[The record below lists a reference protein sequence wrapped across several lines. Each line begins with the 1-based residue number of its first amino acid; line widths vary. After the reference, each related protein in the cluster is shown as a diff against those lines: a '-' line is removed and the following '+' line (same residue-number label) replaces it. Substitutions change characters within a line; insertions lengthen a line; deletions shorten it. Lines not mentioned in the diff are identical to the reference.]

1 MLSEKTIGCIG
12 TGNMGSTIISGLSSR
27 LKKEKIVAF
36 DANSRT
42 LESVKLKYGVIIADN
57 IIDLTKK
64 CDVIILAVKPD
75 VVSTVVNE
83 LKDVVANKIIISIAA
98 GVTISSIEDVIS
110 PPQGIIRVMPNTPAL
125 IGKGISV
132 LSPNKNVDDESLGQV
147 LEMFEF
153 LGAVMVLPEKLMDAV
168 TAVSGCGPAYCYTLI
183 QAMTDGGVKSGIPRD
198 KALIL
203 SAQTIFGA
211 AAMVLESGEEPIALR
226 GRVTSPGGSTIEAV
240 HTLERSGFSGIV
252 MDAIESAKNKSEELG
267 K

>member
-98 GVTISSIEDVIS
+98 GVTISSIEDVIRS
-110 PPQGIIRVMPNTPAL
+110 PQSIIRVMPNTPAL

-132 LSPNKNVDDESLGQV
+132 LSPNELPVAVQKTLFDDNTSNDLKIGRKKYIEYSLYEFDGKSSIRVKNLI
-147 LEMFEF
+147 
-153 LGAVMVLPEKLMDAV
+153 EK
-168 TAVSGCGPAYCYTLI
+168 
-183 QAMTDGGVKSGIPRD
+183 
-198 KALIL
+198 IL
-203 SAQTIFGA
+203 NI
-211 AAMVLESGEEPIALR
+211 
-226 GRVTSPGGSTIEAV
+226 
-240 HTLERSGFSGIV
+240 
-252 MDAIESAKNKSEELG
+252 
-267 K
+267 